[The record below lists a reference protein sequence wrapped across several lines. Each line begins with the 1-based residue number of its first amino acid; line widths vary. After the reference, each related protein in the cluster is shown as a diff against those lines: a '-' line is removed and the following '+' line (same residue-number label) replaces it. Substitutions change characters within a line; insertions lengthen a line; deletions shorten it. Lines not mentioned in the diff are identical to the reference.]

1 LKDVRN
7 EINLIYSGVGGS
19 GVGGSGV
26 GGGGAGGASASQ
38 KFCFGENPGK
48 ILKIWAKKTHNFV

>member
-7 EINLIYSGVGGS
+7 EINLIYS